1 MGFLSA
7 EVLFFFAVCVCGEQ
21 QKKKAQ
27 TPIQDVRAWYPSVE
41 FRKCLAVSGVQNS
54 ADLKAI
60 EKKVTE

>member
-7 EVLFFFAVCVCGEQ
+7 EVLFFCSVCMWRTTE
-21 QKKKAQ
+21 KKAQ